1 MEELETL
8 ACHLFLLRN
17 LETSQLFAGY
27 VIAASCWRPFLKNIC
42 HADHLDCFMEGCCVL
57 KKQTNKKKTLKK
69 MVTKF
74 PDLPHLTKISQFSMC
89 DLGVFNACKNN
100 TLFTS
105 SFLDIYLHYGV
116 PFHLGVRT
124 C

>member
-1 MEELETL
+1 
-8 ACHLFLLRN
+8 
-17 LETSQLFAGY
+17 
-27 VIAASCWRPFLKNIC
+27 
-42 HADHLDCFMEGCCVL
+42 
-57 KKQTNKKKTLKK
+57 